1 MDSIDSMSP
10 DELKQML
17 KAKDEMVRE
26 LERQIK
32 EMKADSEAS
41 LKAESDDDKAE
52 SMTAKDDSDKSSK
65 LAHTPEHDEKKEY
78 NKMSESNLSP
88 VMLSEIQ
95 ALNEKLSA
103 QDAEIKKLRSERDSA
118 ECDRAVD
125 VLLREGKISPS
136 ENDVARKAWELR
148 EMQPEFWQMFS
159 AREQGASVPLAEIGH
174 GASGAEISK
183 ATLDQEVRKLSAEK
197 SISYSEALATFRADN
212 PDYYNQAFGG

>member
-52 SMTAKDDSDKSSK
+52 SMTAKDESEK
-65 LAHTPEHDEKKEY
+65 LTHTPEHDEKKEHY

-183 ATLDQEVRKLSAEK
+183 VTLDQEVRKLSAEK
-197 SISYSEALATFRADN
+197 SISYSEALASFRADN

>member
-52 SMTAKDDSDKSSK
+52 SMTAKDDSDKSEK

-78 NKMSESNLSP
+78 SKMSESNLSP

-159 AREQGASVPLAEIGH
+159 AREAGASVPLAEIGH

-197 SISYSEALATFRADN
+197 SISYSEALATFRAEN